1 MNELNEDRGDS
12 VKIILRLVQA
22 LNLMIGEEEKA
33 TLHQSERNGNAM

>member
-1 MNELNEDRGDS
+1 MNIRGEELDEDVGDA

-33 TLHQSERNGNAM
+33 TLH